1 MDMSYVEWITDMYKA
16 ITVQEIQNN
25 YCQYLIVYLSYSLVV
40 KKLHVYMLIDDACIY
55 ERICINC
62 TVTIS
67 TSI

>member
-1 MDMSYVEWITDMYKA
+1 MIVD
-16 ITVQEIQNN
+16 

-67 TSI
+67 TFIWSCSLFGSMENKVKLTN

>member
-1 MDMSYVEWITDMYKA
+1 MIVD
-16 ITVQEIQNN
+16 
-25 YCQYLIVYLSYSLVV
+25 YCQYLIVYLLYSLVV